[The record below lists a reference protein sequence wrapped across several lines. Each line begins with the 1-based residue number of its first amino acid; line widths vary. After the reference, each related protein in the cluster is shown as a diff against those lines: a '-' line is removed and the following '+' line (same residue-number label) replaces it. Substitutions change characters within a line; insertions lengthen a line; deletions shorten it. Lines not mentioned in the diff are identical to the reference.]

1 MSKNQESVDPDQ
13 ALDHRAEQ
21 VEAIMLKIEEVL
33 DLQDPRQN
41 RFHQCI
47 NTIAMNFIAGDL
59 DKCWEALQPI
69 DQRMDIELLELE
81 FRLNVD
87 DSPGPESS

>member
-1 MSKNQESVDPDQ
+1 MSKNQEPADPDK
-13 ALDHRAEQ
+13 ALDQRAEQ

-33 DLQDPRQN
+33 DLHDPSQN

-59 DKCWEALQPI
+59 DKCLEALQPI
-69 DQRMDIELLELE
+69 DQQMDIELLEHE
-81 FRLNVD
+81 FRLNFED
-87 DSPGPESS
+87 

>member
-1 MSKNQESVDPDQ
+1 MSKNQEPADPDQ
-13 ALDHRAEQ
+13 ALELRAEQ

-33 DLQDPRQN
+33 DLHDPSQN

-59 DKCWEALQPI
+59 DKCLEVLQPI
-69 DQRMDIELLELE
+69 DHQMDIELLEHELKLNLE
-81 FRLNVD
+81 D
-87 DSPGPESS
+87 